1 MGKLIAGTFV
11 SLDGVMQA
19 PGAPDEDR
27 SGGFDHGGW
36 VFGYWDDEMGQ
47 VIDRQVARA
56 DALLLGRK
64 TYEIFA
70 AHWPRISDEDPMAA
84 MLNRVAKY
92 VATDTLDRLEWG
104 PSTLVRRA
112 QLKDEVARLKSRPD
126 SEIHVMGSGDL
137 LQTLIREDL
146 VDFYVLWVF
155 PVVLGGGKRLFGTG
169 AIPAGFRLTG
179 SRAFSSGVVVLE
191 YERHGAIK
199 RGSFALDQ
207 EGVAAG
213 TT

>member
-19 PGAPDEDR
+19 PGGPDEDR
-27 SGGFDHGGW
+27 SGGFDQGGW
-36 VFGYWDDEMGQ
+36 IVGYSDDETYACI
-47 VIDRQVARA
+47 VRQNERA

-70 AHWPRISDEDPMAA
+70 AHWPQISDADPIAA
-84 MLNRVAKY
+84 KFNRMRKY
-92 VATDTLDRLEWG
+92 VATDTLDRLDWNA
-104 PSTLVRRA
+104 STIVRRA
-112 QLKDEVARLKSRPD
+112 QLKDEVLRLKSQPD
-126 SEIHVMGSGDL
+126 TEIHVIGSGDL

-146 VDFYVLWVF
+146 VDFFVIWLF
-155 PVVLGGGKRLFGTG
+155 PVVLGGGKRLFAEG

-179 SRAFSSGVVVLE
+179 SRTFLTGVVVLE
-191 YERHGAIK
+191 YERHGAVK
-199 RGSFALDQ
+199 RGSFALDH
-207 EGVAAG
+207 EGAVVG